1 MPRKPS
7 GWSRLGPG
15 RIGYDYGR
23 YAVERTRYGWR
34 AVRGATVLRDAADR
48 VYWPTAVEAKA
59 IVAWSIDDEGP
70 VALREVSDTL
80 NRERYLAVLSAAA
93 RTALYLGETGEV
105 WMTPPT
111 AGHGSRVPAPE
122 AALMLTAGLL
132 KETDATANGRVFL
145 ITTLAGVNMLALWHR
160 ERVGSHA

>member
-15 RIGYDYGR
+15 RIGFDYGR

-34 AVRGATVLRDAADR
+34 AVRGSTVLRDAADR

-70 VALREVSDTL
+70 VALREVSDVL
-80 NRERYLAVLSAAA
+80 HRERYLAVLSAAV

-111 AGHGSRVPAPE
+111 AGHGSRVPVPDAE
-122 AALMLTAGLL
+122 LLVTAGLI
-132 KETDATANGRVFL
+132 KATEAVGRVFL
-145 ITTLAGVNMLALWHR
+145 IATPAGVNMLAMWRR
-160 ERVGSHA
+160 EGVNAHA